1 MISRRGLLAL
11 ASLAP
16 LAACTAAPAASPT
29 PTAAPVVVYAPGAL
43 AAQTKA
49 LAAAYQA
56 AGKGTVTFE
65 VGHTPVQREQLAQGA
80 TPDVWIAASPTDLQV
95 TAEKGLVDAAAIR
108 QVGRTKLVVILAPNN
123 PGKVG
128 TLADLAR
135 PGVKLLVGAETLP
148 IWAATDKALTKLDAA
163 QGVGFRAGV
172 LANIVSREMGVQPIV
187 TKVGKGEADAG
198 LVFVTDVPADRN
210 GLTTLDIPDAV
221 NQTLPLA
228 VAPVTAGKNKAGAT
242 AFIEFLLSG
251 AGRDV
256 LTKAGYLPPA

>member
-1 MISRRGLLAL
+1 MS
-11 ASLAP
+11 
-16 LAACTAAPAASPT
+16 
-29 PTAAPVVVYAPGAL
+29 
-43 AAQTKA
+43 
-49 LAAAYQA
+49 
-56 AGKGTVTFE
+56 
-65 VGHTPVQREQLAQGA
+65 
-80 TPDVWIAASPTDLQV
+80 QV
-95 TAEKGLVDAAAIR
+95 
-108 QVGRTKLVVILAPNN
+108 
-123 PGKVG
+123 
-128 TLADLAR
+128 
-135 PGVKLLVGAETLP
+135 
-148 IWAATDKALTKLDAA
+148 
-163 QGVGFRAGV
+163 
-172 LANIVSREMGVQPIV
+172 GVQPIV